1 MFKVIEDR
9 GCFVEYEVA
18 SFENYDEAEAK
29 AYELADKAVE
39 LDLRNGNG
47 DLWGYIVREEV

>member
-18 SFENYDEAEAK
+18 SFDTYAEADAK
-29 AYELADKAVE
+29 AFELADKAAQ

-47 DLWGYIVREEV
+47 DLWSYIVREE

>member
-18 SFENYDEAEAK
+18 SFEDYDEAEAK

>member
-29 AYELADKAVE
+29 AMELADFAE
-39 LDLRNGNG
+39 EHDLRNGNG
-47 DLWGYIVREEV
+47 DLWGYVVREV

>member
-9 GCFVEYEVA
+9 GCNIEYEIA
-18 SFENYDEAEAK
+18 SFESYDDAQIRAM
-29 AYELADKAVE
+29 ELADKAVE

-47 DLWGYIVREEV
+47 DLWGYVVREV